1 MSQQVENPSGII
13 QTTEIVEKTNATDS
27 TKPKRSFKPLQADHE
42 LMTTPATV
50 NEAAPN
56 VPSHQTKPKR
66 PLSLMENRDIGNAEP
81 VERSA
86 NRENIMP
93 QSNTNAES
101 SISRE
106 SPAEPETAS
115 TKTRILSFLKRA
127 TSFKSIAPEEV
138 TGSQSQDLKRS
149 SFGIFKKAEVTPL
162 TISGGPN
169 AINLASSPIQESNS
183 QVSSPNGKEGP
194 KNPNPNPSNDPNTQ
208 IQKGSFEDRL
218 KKKIRSMDARI
229 KQLEDT
235 VGQLV
240 IDNQRLQ
247 SKLFEKGVEA
257 VDVGDLIIGNFTSGL
272 KSDDGLDP

>member
-27 TKPKRSFKPLQADHE
+27 TKPRRSFKPLQADHE
-42 LMTTPATV
+42 LITTPATV

-56 VPSHQTKPKR
+56 VPSHQTKPTR
-66 PLSLMENRDIGNAEP
+66 PLSLMGNRDIGNAEP

-101 SISRE
+101 SILRE
-106 SPAEPETAS
+106 SSAEPETAS

-127 TSFKSIAPEEV
+127 TSFKSISPEEV
-138 TGSQSQDLKRS
+138 TGFQSQDLKRS
-149 SFGIFKKAEVTPL
+149 SFGIFKKAEVTP
-162 TISGGPN
+162 N
-169 AINLASSPIQESNS
+169 AISPIQESNS

-257 VDVGDLIIGNFTSGL
+257 VDVGDLIISNFTSGL